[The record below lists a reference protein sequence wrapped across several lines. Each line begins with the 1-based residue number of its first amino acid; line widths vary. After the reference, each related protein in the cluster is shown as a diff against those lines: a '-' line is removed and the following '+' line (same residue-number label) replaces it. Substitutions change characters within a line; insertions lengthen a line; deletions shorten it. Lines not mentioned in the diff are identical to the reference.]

1 MSPTEFSNYLKQR
14 AMQQQLHPPGM
25 FGGTTS
31 PSRSISPNSLGMG
44 GNGSGGDPYYFGMNM
59 YPTFSGS
66 PKNIFDNQSFT
77 ASTVNQN
84 SSTEQLLYGNGQ
96 QMSIHQSK
104 CSSTM
109 DSQSF
114 NTIPPQ
120 NGANVNGTTNTNTG
134 NNGNANQNSNGM
146 NNNPYQHLLVAN

>member
-14 AMQQQLHPPGM
+14 AMQQQLHPPGIG

-44 GNGSGGDPYYFGMNM
+44 GNVDPYYFGMNM
-59 YPTFSGS
+59 YPTSSFGGS
-66 PKNIFDNQSFT
+66 PKNIFDNQSFAT
-77 ASTVNQN
+77 ATANQ
-84 SSTEQLLYGNGQ
+84 SSAAEQLLYGNV
-96 QMSIHQSK
+96 K
-104 CSSTM
+104 CSSL
-109 DSQSF
+109 DAQSF
-114 NTIPPQ
+114 NNIIPPQ
-120 NGANVNGTTNTNTG
+120 NGASVNGTPNTNTG